1 MWHWLLQLLVSDPQS
16 FLLQPFHRTEI
27 ALGITIRKAS
37 SAKQKAEYLYC
48 SALTIF
54 LYFPVAA
61 TA

>member
-16 FLLQPFHRTEI
+16 FLLQPFHGTEI

-48 SALTIF
+48 SAITIF
-54 LYFPVAA
+54 FYFPVAA

>member
-1 MWHWLLQLLVSDPQS
+1 MWHWLLQLLVSDPLS
-16 FLLQPFHRTEI
+16 FLLQPFHGTEI

-48 SALTIF
+48 SAITIF
-54 LYFPVAA
+54 FYFPVAA